1 LYELEYKIARK
12 YIRIT
17 SNEDGGLMEDYE
29 DIVDYN
35 EDILLKDDIFLSSLV
50 GGFGPLDL
58 EAGTGLCTREG
69 NLQ

>member
-1 LYELEYKIARK
+1 
-12 YIRIT
+12 
-17 SNEDGGLMEDYE
+17 MEDYE
-29 DIVDYN
+29 DIVDYY

-69 NLQ
+69 NLQWVGPTYFTIKGSVIQAREY